1 MSALLGLLLLLLG
14 CLPCAEARDDESSS
28 VQTHSQPAC
37 LSDIHAV
44 LRDMTAVMTEQ
55 RTELRHTQQE
65 LKAAVDRL
73 QDSESLLK
81 ALQVEQSSTQQ
92 ELLQTQQKQQA
103 AMEGLTDSDRLIK
116 ALQVEQSSTQQ
127 ELRAAMENLTDS
139 DRLIKASVET
149 IDTRSTATQHEVQ
162 VLQNRSTATQHEVQV
177 LQKNNEVSR
186 VSFSASLLGS
196 GAGSTG
202 PYGVE
207 TILIYRHVF
216 TNVGNGYNPHTG
228 NFIAPVRAVYQFN
241 IFVHG
246 NGGRKRRS
254 GASLY
259 KNGQRVVI
267 AYRYQSRGS
276 GSTSNGVSLLL
287 EAGDVVYVK
296 LLNNAWIYDDRN
308 HHSTFSGH
316 LLFTE

>member
-186 VSFSASLLGS
+186 VSFSASLLDS
-196 GAGSTG
+196 GYGSTG
-202 PYGVE
+202 VD
-207 TILIYRHVF
+207 TILIYRHVI
-216 TNVGNGYNPHTG
+216 TNVGNGYNRDTG

-241 IFVHG
+241 IFVLG
-246 NGGRKRRS
+246 QGGRVS
-254 GASLY
+254 AASLY
-259 KNGQRVVI
+259 RNGQRVVT
-267 AYRYQSRGS
+267 AYQHQSSGFGS
-276 GSTSNGVSLLL
+276 ASNGVSLLL